1 MSGRDQIKAKLKILA
16 GLPPTGPTD
25 SELNA
30 IIGDIVRVKEQ
41 RVPTEADW
49 RAAATRN
56 VPGAGGWKYAG
67 EDMSDL
73 NRLLLMIQA
82 TSPQSGNSGGGATN
96 TRK

>member
-1 MSGRDQIKAKLKILA
+1 MSARDQIKTKLKILA
-16 GLPPTGPTD
+16 GLPPASPTD
-25 SELNA
+25 SELAA
-30 IIGDIVRVKEQ
+30 IIADITLVQKE

-56 VPGAGGWKYAG
+56 VPGAGGWRYAG

-73 NRLLLMIQA
+73 NRLLLMIQS
-82 TSPQSGNSGGGATN
+82 TSPQSGSGGGATD